1 MLNYDISL
9 LLVKADLS
17 RFVTSF
23 TIAGGCELCHLSLF
37 FSNYSSLGGTPKQ
50 TTVDAKWRVL
60 ARRESALLKY
70 AWHTLELSFDG
81 YSDVLDLELPE
92 VVVKQEVID
101 LGQEEEEVI
110 VEGGEGVSKQTE
122 GNEDFVEIGVSRD
135 ERFGA

>member
-1 MLNYDISL
+1 MLNHDISL

-37 FSNYSSLGGTPKQ
+37 FNYSSLGGTPKQ

-110 VEGGEGVSKQTE
+110 VEGGEGVPKQTE

-135 ERFGA
+135 ERFDA

>member
-1 MLNYDISL
+1 MS
-9 LLVKADLS
+9 
-17 RFVTSF
+17 FVT
-23 TIAGGCELCHLSLF
+23 F
-37 FSNYSSLGGTPKQ
+37 FFNYYSLGGTPKQ

-110 VEGGEGVSKQTE
+110 VEEVIVEGGEGVPKQAE

-135 ERFGA
+135 ERFDA

>member
-37 FSNYSSLGGTPKQ
+37 FNYYSLGGTPKQ

-101 LGQEEEEVI
+101 LDQEEEEVI

-135 ERFGA
+135 ERFDV

>member
-1 MLNYDISL
+1 MS
-9 LLVKADLS
+9 
-17 RFVTSF
+17 FVT
-23 TIAGGCELCHLSLF
+23 F

-122 GNEDFVEIGVSRD
+122 GNEDFVLHGGRRMAPYWHCYHLRPILAPCPALHIIVYS
-135 ERFGA
+135 

>member
-1 MLNYDISL
+1 MGANYVI
-9 LLVKADLS
+9 
-17 RFVTSF
+17 
-23 TIAGGCELCHLSLF
+23 CHF
-37 FSNYSSLGGTPKQ
+37 FFNYSSLGGTSKQ

-60 ARRESALLKY
+60 ARSQSALLKY
-70 AWHTLELSFDG
+70 AWHTLGLSFDG

-110 VEGGEGVSKQTE
+110 VEGGEGVPKQTE

-135 ERFGA
+135 ERFDV